1 MGKSYQEQMEELNP
15 ELFHGDDDE
24 DITGD
29 DGLDDEALTDDET
42 SHEDGEESLED
53 SDADESSEEDD
64 EEDKPRKKKDPLY
77 TKDVVQKIVKTRVG
91 TLTRKVDRLKGYQKA
106 VEKICD
112 ITGLD
117 FNTLVDRLESMTDDQ
132 QAKVLGLPV
141 SQVRQVRETRR
152 NLSREKN
159 EKRDLQLKL
168 GIIELRQDK
177 RYRDIDLYVDEIKDI
192 LDDNPNLTVKQA
204 YLLAKG
210 DNVIEAAARDAE
222 QRQVARR
229 VNAQTK
235 KIVKPSSGSGGVT
248 TPKISREIKT
258 AAKLAGMDPVEYIQF
273 KNIRNLDQYNEYRK
287 QKKKG

>member
-29 DGLDDEALTDDET
+29 GGLDDEALTDDET
-42 SHEDGEESLED
+42 SHEDDEESLED

-64 EEDKPRKKKDPLY
+64 EEDKSRKKKEPLY

-235 KIVKPSSGSGGVT
+235 KIIKPSSGSGGVT

>member
-29 DGLDDEALTDDET
+29 GGLDDEALTDDET
-42 SHEDGEESLED
+42 SHEDDEESLED

-64 EEDKPRKKKDPLY
+64 EEDKSRKKKEPLY

-117 FNTLVDRLESMTDDQ
+117 LKTLVDRLESMTDDQ

-177 RYRDIDLYVDEIKDI
+177 RYRDIELYVDEIKDI

-235 KIVKPSSGSGGVT
+235 KIIKPSSGSGGVT

>member
-15 ELFHGDDDE
+15 ELFHGDDNE

-42 SHEDGEESLED
+42 SHEDDEESLED

-64 EEDKPRKKKDPLY
+64 EEDKPRKKKDSLY
-77 TKDVVQKIVKTRVG
+77 TKDVVQKIVKNRVG
-91 TLTRKVDRLKGYQKA
+91 TLTRKVDRLKGYQRA

-117 FNTLVDRLESMTDDQ
+117 FDTLVDRLESMTDDQ

-141 SQVRQVRETRR
+141 SQIRQARETRR

-210 DNVIEAAARDAE
+210 DNVIEAATRDAE
-222 QRQVARR
+222 QRQVAKR

-235 KIVKPSSGSGGVT
+235 KIVKSSAGPGGVT
-248 TPKISREIKT
+248 TPKISREDKA